1 MTRGLGDE
9 DPFARRQAA
18 ADKFLPPKPPP
29 PDDEDDDREDQRKQP
44 PNKDSN
50 NASNSDSVG
59 GDVDTKEKPVGSTAV
74 EAPPPPTREPEG
86 RTQMNARVRVNR
98 MKALKKYQHQH
109 RSTLQAVVDQ
119 MVDEYLERRGLLPK
133 D

>member
-1 MTRGLGDE
+1 MTRGLGGE

-18 ADKFLPPKPPP
+18 ADKFLPPPPP
-29 PDDEDDDREDQRKQP
+29 PDDEDEDQPKP
-44 PNKDSN
+44 PRGKASN

-59 GDVDTKEKPVGSTAV
+59 KNLDAKEKPVGSTAV
-74 EAPPPPTREPEG
+74 EESAPPPPTREPEG

-109 RSTLQAVVDQ
+109 RATLQAVVDQ
-119 MVDEYLERRGLLPK
+119 MVDEYLERRGLLPPE